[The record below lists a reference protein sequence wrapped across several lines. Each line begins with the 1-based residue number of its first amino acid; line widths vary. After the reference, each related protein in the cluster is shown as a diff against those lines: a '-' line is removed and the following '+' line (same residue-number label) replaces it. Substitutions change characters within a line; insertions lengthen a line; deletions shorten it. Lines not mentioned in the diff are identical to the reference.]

1 MSSGASQLSS
11 LAQAPLA
18 GPDRRTE
25 VLTTALL
32 TFARFGYRKT
42 SMDDIA
48 KAARISRP
56 GLYFLFAS
64 KEELFR
70 EAASRAL
77 EDDVADAESI
87 LADSTRPLD
96 DRVLDAFDRWAGRYV
111 GPMAADVSIVIA
123 DNPAPLHPSRH
134 RRHRPQFKEVTTRE
148 RGIDRAN
155 TDQHIHRHQAP
166 GERPRRLPGAHA
178 RSHRVAAGLATR
190 RDKRPPFAPSRT
202 STRLMN
208 LL

>member
-56 GLYFLFAS
+56 GLYFLFTS

-111 GPMAADVSIVIA
+111 GPMAADISIVIA
-123 DNPAPLHPSRH
+123 DNPGLMGDLAESAPRH
-134 RRHRPQFKEVTTRE
+134 FAHLVTDAIAHSSKKSQRDNAASIAQTLISTSV
-148 RGIDRAN
+148 GIK
-155 TDQHIHRHQAP
+155 HQASD
-166 GERPRRLPGAHA
+166 RVDYRARL
-178 RSHRVAAGLATR
+178 RVAIGL
-190 RDKRPPFAPSRT
+190 
-202 STRLMN
+202 
-208 LL
+208 LLG